1 MRFTRSENE
10 EGFFRPRALPLWP
23 REIRVCRKTVDC
35 QEKSHG
41 LEVCFDWSN
50 LTHKSG
56 ILMMPFGLKAN
67 NASFQISEV
76 LIENA
81 KGLSCLLGNVC
92 VE

>member
-1 MRFTRSENE
+1 MKTKR
-10 EGFFRPRALPLWP
+10 GFLDRVLYLYGRGKLGCVERPL
-23 REIRVCRKTVDC
+23 IG